1 MLHYSIQYTSVSS
14 FYMKTRFMGN
24 IDIVPLESLLPWQQ
38 RALKKDYNLPTS
50 VILKF
55 ASEFLYER

>member
-1 MLHYSIQYTSVSS
+1 
-14 FYMKTRFMGN
+14 MGN